1 MSTKPYMT
9 TDALLQSIK
18 RKVMAPYS
26 QQTFMYND
34 IVAIVNEELQLNA
47 VPSVKELHEEYFV
60 YDVAT
65 PIVSGISRY
74 PIPDRAIGMALRD
87 LCYADLQGNYN
98 PMTRLAPENKSFF
111 QENSQVNG
119 SHTQYYIRGNEIV
132 LSQSVNAGATG
143 NMIFSIFLRPNQLVR
158 DDRAAI
164 IQAFQKAVV
173 VTSVGSMQ
181 VGDTVSL
188 TIGVQ
193 SQNPSTYVFTAVASS
208 PGMNQFVI
216 GVNETLTASNI
227 ATAITNAGI
236 DGVTATSLT
245 NICTISYDD
254 ISSTFAETS
263 NGLMIDND
271 NLYIQFDNLAATYTD
286 IDTNQTTP
294 LYTVNGKVDFL
305 QTNPGHR
312 TYTYD
317 VKLRQMLPNNVGK
330 FKLND
335 LNTYLSNSNGG
346 AMSVSPIKVGDYICL
361 ANECIIPQIPPE
373 LHPALAER
381 AAARILSSMGDKD
394 GYAISQAKIQE
405 MDKQQAA
412 LIGSRVDGTVRKVF
426 NRNSL
431 LRLGKRTSR
440 RI

>member
-1 MSTKPYMT
+1 
-9 TDALLQSIK
+9 
-18 RKVMAPYS
+18 MAPYS

-65 PIVSGISRY
+65 PVVGGISRY

-98 PMTRLAPENKSFF
+98 PMTRLSPENKSFF
-111 QENSQVNG
+111 QQGSQPHG
-119 SHTQYYIRGNEIV
+119 RYTQYYLRGNEIV
-132 LSQSVNAGATG
+132 LSQNVEPGATG

-158 DDRAAI
+158 NERAAT
-164 IQAFQKAVV
+164 IQAFQKSFVV
-173 VTSVGSMQ
+173 SSAASMQ
-181 VGDTVSL
+181 VGDYVSFTVGL
-188 TIGVQ
+188 Q
-193 SQNPSTYVFTAVASS
+193 SQTPVKYVFTAVASS
-208 PGMNQFVI
+208 PGLNQFVI
-216 GVNETLTASNI
+216 GANETITATNI
-227 ATAITNAGI
+227 STAIFNASI
-236 DGVTATSLT
+236 DGVTATAST
-245 NICTISYDD
+245 NICTISYND
-254 ISSTFAETS
+254 ISSTFAIFS
-263 NGLMIDND
+263 NGIVVDND
-271 NLYIQFDNLAATYTD
+271 NMYVQFDNLATTYTD
-286 IDTNQTTP
+286 PDTNQSSV
-294 LYTVNGKVDFL
+294 LYSVNGKVDFL

-317 VKLRQMLPNNVGK
+317 IKLRQILPNNVGK
-330 FKLND
+330 FKLVD
-335 LNTYLSNSNGG
+335 LQTYLSNSNGG
-346 AMSVSPIKVGDYICL
+346 VMQVSPIKVGDYICL

-373 LHPALAER
+373 LHSALAER

-431 LRLGKRTSR
+431 LRLGKRTPR